1 MKRLSELS
9 VIHIFV
15 ILGTNMFREGEGVS
29 ERYSMELLKKN
40 VLKIIDL
47 QHDNIIKM

>member
-1 MKRLSELS
+1 
-9 VIHIFV
+9 
-15 ILGTNMFREGEGVS
+15 MFREGEGVS

-40 VLKIIDL
+40 VLKLIDL